1 MGTPDAHSCGRLEG
15 TSIVTLMKVT
25 EFINQGN
32 VTLNCFICFMYLS
45 FSS

>member
-1 MGTPDAHSCGRLEG
+1 MLTAVEDEKG

-25 EFINQGN
+25 EFITYRN
-32 VTLNCFICFMYLS
+32 VTPNCFICFMYLS